1 MYVYIFVRR
10 TQIPKFKKN
19 FFKKDFRHVSLSFNK
34 RWHLKVCT
42 CYGNDNVS
50 MKPISCRI
58 HGSVLRVYD
67 VCASGCASKSQ
78 EYVNHDVN

>member
-1 MYVYIFVRR
+1 MYKFVPR
-10 TQIPKFKKN
+10 TRIPKFKK
-19 FFKKDFRHVSLSFNK
+19 KISLRKILEHVSLSFNK

-42 CYGNDNVS
+42 CYGNDNVY

-67 VCASGCASKSQ
+67 VCASGCANKFQ
-78 EYVNHDVN
+78 EHVNHDVG